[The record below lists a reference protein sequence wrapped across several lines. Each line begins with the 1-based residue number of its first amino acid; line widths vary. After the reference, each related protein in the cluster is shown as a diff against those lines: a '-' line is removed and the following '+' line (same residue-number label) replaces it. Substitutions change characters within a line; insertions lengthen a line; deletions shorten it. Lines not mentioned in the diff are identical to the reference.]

1 MRHCVI
7 DIRPICV
14 LVLLTVLLWMPGNPV
29 FGQVAEDHLTQAK
42 GNSPATLHDKL
53 LSAQRIVF
61 LGDSITNKG
70 QFIVELEYRLLELRS
85 WMRGQSVV
93 NLGLSSETCCGLSEP
108 AHPFPRPNV
117 QTRIDDVLEKAD
129 PDVVVVC
136 YGVNDGIYHP
146 YSDQRFAKYKK
157 GLGQLVGKIKAAGA
171 IAIVLT
177 PPPFD
182 ALPMRKSGKL
192 VPASA
197 VDFSWKQIYERY
209 DEEVIQV
216 YSDWIMENSLQADL
230 VVDVGGPIR
239 KFVAEKR
246 KQDASFALSADG
258 IHINKVGHQQ
268 MALAI
273 VEKLDFPS
281 FVGQDGNVSEGR
293 SQMIELI
300 RKRQSIT
307 HPAWVTYV
315 GHSRPKVAAGIPIDQ
330 AKQLAEEIGAKI
342 EQLASATQLEVTV
355 K

>member
-1 MRHCVI
+1 MINVQ
-7 DIRPICV
+7 PTCV
-14 LVLLTVLLWMPGNPV
+14 LTLMAVILWMPGNPV
-29 FGQVAEDHLTQAK
+29 VGQVAEGHILPK
-42 GNSPATLHDKL
+42 EGPSLATLHEKL
-53 LSAQRIVF
+53 LAAQRIVF
-61 LGDSITNKG
+61 LGDSITHSG
-70 QFIVELEYRLLELRS
+70 QYIVELENRLLELRS
-85 WMRGQSVV
+85 WKRGQSVI
-93 NLGLSSETCCGLSEP
+93 NLGLSSETCCGLSED
-108 AHPFPRPNV
+108 AHPFPRPSV
-117 QTRIDDVLEKAD
+117 QSRIDDVLEKAD

-146 YSDQRFAKYKK
+146 FSDQRFAKFKN
-157 GLGQLVGKIKAAGA
+157 GLGQLVDKIKAAGA

-182 ALPMRKSGKL
+182 ALPMRMSGKL
-192 VPASA
+192 GAASA
-197 VDFSWKQIYERY
+197 VEFSWKQIYERY

-216 YSDWIMENSLQADL
+216 YSDWIMENSLRADL

-258 IHINKVGHQQ
+258 IHINKVGHQR

-273 VEKLDFPS
+273 AEKLGFPS
-281 FVGQDGNVSEGR
+281 VAGKDGNLSEEKLA
-293 SQMIELI
+293 MIKLI

-307 HPAWVTYV
+307 HPAWVTHV
-315 GHSRPKVAAGIPIDQ
+315 GHSRPKVAAGISIDQ
-330 AKQLAEEIGAKI
+330 AKQLAEEIAGEV